1 MGSWGLLTHP
11 RLLVLW
17 VMLSYSC
24 SRLEKD
30 QSLTLCRLVRVG
42 GRMLLGVM
50 GGLELPVVSQ
60 MLLCLMVTV
69 VNSHFQ
75 FNLLCISMSWLMQVC
90 FFGLWFLF
98 SDESFRLDCIWVR
111 GKVSVPLTCKPEW
124 SGLRVRVH

>member
-1 MGSWGLLTHP
+1 
-11 RLLVLW
+11 
-17 VMLSYSC
+17 MLSYSC